1 MPLCPKLPTHLSP
14 PPAPPL
20 RFLFVLD
27 GVVEVTADGQTVELR
42 ADDYAYLP
50 AGLDHSVRSA
60 AGAGLLLF
68 ERRYALK
75 VSGACGLGQPGSP
88 ALR

>member
-1 MPLCPKLPTHLSP
+1 M
-14 PPAPPL
+14 
-20 RFLFVLD
+20 LD
-27 GVVEVTADGQTVELR
+27 GVVEVTADGRTVELR

-75 VSGACGLGQPGSP
+75 VRWAGSLGGKRKE
-88 ALR
+88 A